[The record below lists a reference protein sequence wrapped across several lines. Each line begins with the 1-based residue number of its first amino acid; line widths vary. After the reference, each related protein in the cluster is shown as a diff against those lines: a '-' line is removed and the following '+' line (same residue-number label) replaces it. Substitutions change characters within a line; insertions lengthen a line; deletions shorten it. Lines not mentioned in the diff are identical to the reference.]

1 MAFHKKP
8 LPLYDLISSAQA
20 DYTDN
25 LMKIYQKGLGDGGAE
40 RFVYQRLQHSF
51 ESENEIAMDS
61 SDKKHWES
69 WKELGKT
76 YFLIIYNLSCKF
88 FLTIKKL
95 IINLCKIM
103 MNDYSNLIRRIEDR
117 YNPDQNSIVE
127 QRMFTNL
134 SDVDRDIAKYVKMA
148 MSAVDEH
155 YTAVTK
161 EAGERV
167 KKHLADGQQGMN
179 ITYRYQ
185 GSVMT
190 NTHIRGASD
199 IDLLTFTNKF
209 ESTEIQ
215 KVREILKEP
224 YQSGYSYSDL
234 AKLRNFN
241 NSFTSYQGNYLQDL
255 RDLRASNETIM
266 RYWYDECDIHK
277 AKAVHI
283 FNKDLKRDVD
293 IVTASW
299 LDSVAY
305 VLNSDERYR
314 GVEIYNKKTDST
326 ETPSYPF
333 LAIDNI
339 NTRSSYTKGRLKQM
353 IRF

>member
-1 MAFHKKP
+1 
-8 LPLYDLISSAQA
+8 
-20 DYTDN
+20 
-25 LMKIYQKGLGDGGAE
+25 
-40 RFVYQRLQHSF
+40 
-51 ESENEIAMDS
+51 
-61 SDKKHWES
+61 
-69 WKELGKT
+69 
-76 YFLIIYNLSCKF
+76 
-88 FLTIKKL
+88 
-95 IINLCKIM
+95 M

-277 AKAVHI
+277 AKAVHV

-314 GVEIYNKKTDST
+314 GVEIYNKKTNST

-339 NTRSSYTKGRLKQM
+339 NTRSFYTKGRLKQM
-353 IRF
+353 IRFLKNVRTDADANIELTSFEINAICYSIPTERYSSMYYLDMVYLLWNYMYNLLNDEQRLLQLKSVDGTEYVFQKKRDRIAELRKLEDEVWRIYQGIGNSK